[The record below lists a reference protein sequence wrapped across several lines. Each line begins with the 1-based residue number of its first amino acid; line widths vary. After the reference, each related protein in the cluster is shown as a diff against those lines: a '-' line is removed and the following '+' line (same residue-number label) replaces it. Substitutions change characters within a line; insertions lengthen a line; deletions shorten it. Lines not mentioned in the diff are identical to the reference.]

1 MNTQKIHPKLAETIH
16 SLSLSSVSEERKRIL
31 QPLVDYLKNKKEKQ
45 DTIQLNFICTHNSRR
60 SQLSQVWAQTAAYC
74 YGIPVS
80 CFSGGVEVTACNER
94 VIKCLKN
101 QGFQISTSEEKNN
114 PVYLVSFAE
123 TAKPTQLFSKSFDD
137 HTNPKEGFAAI
148 MTCSDADAN
157 CPFVPGTE
165 KRISITYED
174 PKAFD
179 ETPQEIEKYNERSLQ
194 IATELF
200 YIFSQ
205 VN

>member
-1 MNTQKIHPKLAETIH
+1 MDTKKLYPKLAETIKN
-16 SLSLSSVSEERKRIL
+16 LSFSSISEERKKIL
-31 QPLVDYLKNKKEKQ
+31 QPLIAYLKAKKEKQ
-45 DTIQLNFICTHNSRR
+45 ESIQLNFICTHNSRR
-60 SQLSQVWAQTAAYC
+60 SQFSQVWAQTAAYC
-74 YGIPVS
+74 YDISVS

-101 QGFQISTSEEKNN
+101 QGFQISGEGNNN
-114 PVYLVSFAE
+114 PVYRVAYTE
-123 TAKPTQLFSKSFDD
+123 NAAPAQLFSKTFDD
-137 HTNPKEGFAAI
+137 DTNPKEGFAAV
-148 MTCSDADAN
+148 MTCSDADVN

-179 ETPQEIEKYNERSLQ
+179 DTPQETEKYTERSLQ

-200 YIFSQ
+200 YVFSQ